1 MSLDKKL
8 IQNAARI
15 KLACPLSSFSHE
27 MALWCAGI
35 SPDIASSPQAVGT
48 LMIEIDRIHVD
59 INISSHIQILKERV
73 KIIISSAKHVPYQ
86 INKKLLFG
94 TLRFEHGAG

>member
-1 MSLDKKL
+1 
-8 IQNAARI
+8 
-15 KLACPLSSFSHE
+15 

-59 INISSHIQILKERV
+59 INISSHIQNLKERA
-73 KIIISSAKHVPYQ
+73 KIIISSAKFVPYRINNKKYALDNIKKLNELKGSQ
-86 INKKLLFG
+86 INQ
-94 TLRFEHGAG
+94 